1 MAKTQ
6 EQDDFGVSVRLEG
19 SASEARVIITERCD
33 PANLS
38 VQILGALLRQHD
50 VEVGK
55 AVEERLATIV
65 EAYRADGKPRED
77 IVAKATP
84 AVHGKDG
91 VFAWATGFDPTSE
104 KSTDQKK
111 KEASD
116 DDAVDF
122 YNQGSYITVGAGT
135 QIATLRPPTD
145 GSDGRDVVGGVIK
158 ARPGKPIEIK
168 IDASLRVDEEGC
180 VFAEIDGLLQFHRST
195 VKVSP
200 VLEVAE
206 FVDFSTGNIDF
217 DGSVLIR
224 QGVRDRFVVKATRDV
239 IIHGLVEAAT
249 IVCGGN
255 FECRRGIAAK
265 DRGEL
270 VVEGDADV
278 GFLNNVRGQIKGH
291 LTIRREIINCDLVIG
306 QDLRCERGA
315 IIGGTTTITGSLRA
329 MTLGA
334 DAESET
340 VFVLGSV
347 PLLTLRLNELK
358 KSCPQWQE
366 QLERFR
372 YEQEQLS
379 SGRGASNPQQQER
392 LTELNFE
399 ISDLERKLQEAQE
412 ERTRIEQEMATQGK
426 IEILIETIIYPK
438 VRFQAGD
445 AIFTFTEVLK
455 GPAKIGWNER
465 RQLVFRQGDGR
476 LRLLSEVAQE
486 RRLAA

>member
-19 SASEARVIITERCD
+19 SASEAHVIITERCD
-33 PANLS
+33 PANFS

-55 AVEERLATIV
+55 AVEERLAKIV
-65 EAYRADGKPRED
+65 EAYRADRKPRED

-84 AVHGKDG
+84 AVHGQDG
-91 VFAWATGFDPTSE
+91 VFAWATGFDPTSAH
-104 KSTDQKK
+104 SADRK

-122 YNQGSYITVGAGT
+122 YNQGSHITVGAGT

-145 GSDGRDVVGGVIK
+145 GTDGRNVVGGVIK
-158 ARPGKPIEIK
+158 ARPGKPVNIK
-168 IDASLRVDEEGC
+168 IDASLRVEEKGC
-180 VFAEIDGLLQFHRST
+180 VIAEIDGLLQFHRGE

-265 DRGEL
+265 DRGQI

-306 QDLRCERGA
+306 QNLRCERGA
-315 IIGGTTTITGSLRA
+315 IIGGTTAITGSLWA

-334 DAESET
+334 KAETET
-340 VFVLGSV
+340 VLVLGSV
-347 PLLTLRLNELK
+347 PLLTARLNQLK
-358 KSCPQWQE
+358 KDCPEWQK

-372 YEQEQLS
+372 YEQKQLS
-379 SGRGASNPQQQER
+379 AGRGAVGAQQQER
-392 LTELNFE
+392 LTALNFE

-426 IEILIETIIYPK
+426 VEIQIEKIIYPK

-445 AIFTFTEVLK
+445 ANFTFTEALK

-465 RQLVFRQGDGR
+465 KQLVFRQGDGR
-476 LRLLSEVAQE
+476 VRLLRDVAQE
-486 RRLAA
+486 RPLAA

>member
-38 VQILGALLRQHD
+38 VQLLGGLLRQHD

-55 AVEERLATIV
+55 AVEERLAKIV
-65 EAYRADGKPRED
+65 EAYRADRKPRED

-91 VFAWATGFDPTSE
+91 VFAWATGFDPTSAH
-104 KSTDQKK
+104 STDKK

-145 GSDGRDVVGGVIK
+145 GTDGRDVVGGVIK
-158 ARPGKPIEIK
+158 ARPGKPVDIK
-168 IDASLRVDEEGC
+168 IDASLRVDEKGC
-180 VFAEIDGLLQFHRST
+180 VIAEIDGLLQFHRAE

-224 QGVRDRFVVKATRDV
+224 QGVRDRFVVKATRDI

-265 DRGEL
+265 DRGQL

-278 GFLNNVRGQIKGH
+278 GFLNNVRGEIKGH

-306 QDLRCERGA
+306 QDLRCDRGA
-315 IIGGTTTITGSLRA
+315 IIGGTTSITGSLRA
-329 MTLGA
+329 MTLGSE
-334 DAESET
+334 AETET
-340 VFVLGSV
+340 VLVLGSA
-347 PLLTLRLNELK
+347 PLLTARLNQLK
-358 KSCPQWQE
+358 KDCPVWQE

-372 YEQEQLS
+372 YEQKQLS
-379 SGRGASNPQQQER
+379 AGRGAVGEQQQER
-392 LTELNFE
+392 LTALNSE

-412 ERTRIEQEMATQGK
+412 ERTRIEQEMASQGK
-426 IEILIETIIYPK
+426 VEIQVEKMIYPK
-438 VRFQAGD
+438 VRFRAGD
-445 AIFTFTEVLK
+445 ANFIFTEVLK

-465 RQLVFRQGDGR
+465 KQLMFRQGDGSVR
-476 LRLLSEVAQE
+476 PLRDVAQE
-486 RRLAA
+486 RPLAA

>member
-38 VQILGALLRQHD
+38 VQLLGGLLRQHD

-55 AVEERLATIV
+55 AVEERLAKIV
-65 EAYRADGKPRED
+65 EAYRADRKPRED

-91 VFAWATGFDPTSE
+91 VFAWATGFDPTSAN
-104 KSTDQKK
+104 STDKK

-145 GSDGRDVVGGVIK
+145 GTDGRDVVGGVIK
-158 ARPGKPIEIK
+158 ARPGKPVDIK
-168 IDASLRVDEEGC
+168 IDASLRVDEKGC
-180 VFAEIDGLLQFHRST
+180 VIAEIDGLLQFHRAE

-224 QGVRDRFVVKATRDV
+224 QGVRDRFVVKATRD
-239 IIHGLVEAAT
+239 IIVHGLVEAAT

-278 GFLNNVRGQIKGH
+278 GFLNNVRGEIKGH

-306 QDLRCERGA
+306 QDLRCDRGA
-315 IIGGTTTITGSLRA
+315 IIGGTDDTA
-329 MTLGA
+329 QAKM
-334 DAESET
+334 DALNET
-340 VFVLGSV
+340 VLVLDSV
-347 PLLTLRLNELK
+347 PLLTARLNELK
-358 KSCPQWQE
+358 KSCPEWKE

-372 YEQEQLS
+372 YEQSQLS
-379 SGRGASNPQQQER
+379 AGRGPVGPEQQER

-399 ISDLERKLQEAQE
+399 ISDLERKLEEAQE
-412 ERTRIEQEMATQGK
+412 ERTKIEQEMATQGK
-426 IEILIETIIYPK
+426 VEIQIEKIIYPK
-438 VRFQAGD
+438 VRFRAGD
-445 AIFTFTEVLK
+445 ANFIFTEVLK

-465 RQLVFRQGDGR
+465 KQLMFRQGDGSVR
-476 LRLLSEVAQE
+476 PLRDVAQE
-486 RRLAA
+486 RPLAA

>member
-55 AVEERLATIV
+55 AVEERLAKIV
-65 EAYRADGKPRED
+65 EAYRADGKPRQD

-84 AVHGKDG
+84 AVHGQDG
-91 VFAWATGFDPTSE
+91 VFAWATGFDPTSAHATDRE
-104 KSTDQKK
+104 KA
-111 KEASD
+111 ASD

-122 YNQGSYITVGAGT
+122 YNQGSHITVAAGA

-145 GSDGRDVVGGVIK
+145 GTDGRDVVGGVIK
-158 ARPGKPIEIK
+158 ARPGKPVDIK
-168 IDASLRVDEEGC
+168 IDASLRVDEKGC
-180 VFAEIDGLLQFHRST
+180 VIAEIDGLLQFHRAE

-315 IIGGTTTITGSLRA
+315 IIGGTTAITGSLRA
-329 MTLGA
+329 MTLGSE
-334 DAESET
+334 AEIET
-340 VFVLGSV
+340 VLVLGSV
-347 PLLTLRLNELK
+347 PLLTARLNQLK
-358 KSCPQWQE
+358 KDCPEWKE

-372 YEQEQLS
+372 YEQNQLS
-379 SGRGASNPQQQER
+379 AGRGPVGPQQQER

-412 ERTRIEQEMATQGK
+412 ERTSIEQEMVTQGK
-426 IEILIETIIYPK
+426 VEIQIEKIIYPK
-438 VRFQAGD
+438 VRFRAGD
-445 AIFTFTEVLK
+445 TNFSFTEALK
-455 GPAKIGWNER
+455 GPAKIGWNGR
-465 RQLVFRQGDGR
+465 KQLVFRQGDGR
-476 LRLLSEVAQE
+476 VRLLSDVAQE
-486 RRLAA
+486 RPLAA

>member
-6 EQDDFGVSVRLEG
+6 EQDDFGISVRLEG
-19 SASEARVIITERCD
+19 NASAARVIITERCD

-38 VQILGALLRQHD
+38 VQMLVALLRLEN
-50 VEVGK
+50 VEVSK
-55 AVEERLATIV
+55 AVEARLEKLV
-65 EAYRADGKPRED
+65 EAYRADRTPRQD
-77 IVAKATP
+77 IVAKASP
-84 AVHGKDG
+84 AVHGQDG
-91 VFAWATGFDPTSE
+91 VFAWATGFDPTSAHSAE
-104 KSTDQKK
+104 RE
-111 KEASD
+111 KEAS

-122 YNQGSYITVGAGT
+122 YNQSSHIAVAAGT

-145 GSDGRDVVGGVIK
+145 GTDGRDVVGGVIK
-158 ARPGKPIEIK
+158 ARPGKPVDIK
-168 IDASLRVDEEGC
+168 IDASLRVDEKGC
-180 VFAEIDGLLQFHRST
+180 VIAEIDGLLQFHRGE

-224 QGVRDRFVVKATRDV
+224 QGVRDRFVVKATRDI

-265 DRGEL
+265 DRGQIL
-270 VVEGDADV
+270 VEGDADV
-278 GFLNNVRGQIKGH
+278 GFLNNVRGEIKGH

-306 QDLRCERGA
+306 QDLRCKRGA
-315 IIGGTTTITGSLRA
+315 IIGGTTAITGSLCA

-334 DAESET
+334 KAETET
-340 VFVLGSV
+340 VLVLGSA
-347 PLLTLRLNELK
+347 PLLTARLNQLK
-358 KSCPQWQE
+358 KDCPVWQE

-372 YEQEQLS
+372 HEQKQLS
-379 SGRGASNPQQQER
+379 AGRGAVGAQQQER
-392 LTELNFE
+392 LTALNSE
-399 ISDLERKLQEAQE
+399 ISDLQRKLQDAQE

-426 IEILIETIIYPK
+426 VEIQIEKIIYPK

-445 AIFTFTEVLK
+445 ARITFAQALK
-455 GPAKIGWNER
+455 GPAKIGWNEH

-476 LRLLSEVAQE
+476 IRLLSEVATE
-486 RRLAA
+486 RPLAA

>member
-1 MAKTQ
+1 M
-6 EQDDFGVSVRLEG
+6 
-19 SASEARVIITERCD
+19 
-33 PANLS
+33 
-38 VQILGALLRQHD
+38 
-50 VEVGK
+50 
-55 AVEERLATIV
+55 
-65 EAYRADGKPRED
+65 
-77 IVAKATP
+77 AKATP
-84 AVHGKDG
+84 AVHGQDG
-91 VFAWATGFDPTSE
+91 VFAWATGFDPTSAH
-104 KSTDQKK
+104 STDRKK
-111 KEASD
+111 AASD

-122 YNQGSYITVGAGT
+122 YNQGSHITVAAGT

-145 GSDGRDVVGGVIK
+145 GTDGRDVVGAVIK
-158 ARPGKPIEIK
+158 ARPGKPVDIK
-168 IDASLRVDEEGC
+168 IDASLRVDKKGC
-180 VFAEIDGLLQFHRST
+180 VIAEIDGLLQFHHGE
-195 VKVSP
+195 VKVNP

-206 FVDFSTGNIDF
+206 SVDFSTGNIDF

-315 IIGGTTTITGSLRA
+315 IIGGTTAITGSLRA
-329 MTLGA
+329 MTLGSE
-334 DAESET
+334 AETET
-340 VFVLGSV
+340 VVVLGSV
-347 PLLTLRLNELK
+347 PLLTARLNQLK
-358 KSCPQWQE
+358 KDCPQWEE

-372 YEQEQLS
+372 YEQNQLS
-379 SGRGASNPQQQER
+379 AGRGAVGAQQQER

-412 ERTRIEQEMATQGK
+412 ERTRIEKEVATQRK
-426 IEILIETIIYPK
+426 VEIQIEKIIYPK

-445 AIFTFTEVLK
+445 ANITFTQTLK
-455 GPAKIGWNER
+455 GPAKIGWNQR
-465 RQLVFRQGDGR
+465 KQLVFRQGDGR
-476 LRLLSEVAQE
+476 IRLLSEVAQE
-486 RRLAA
+486 RPLAA

>member
-33 PANLS
+33 PASLS

-50 VEVGK
+50 VEVGE
-55 AVEERLATIV
+55 AVEERLAKIV
-65 EAYRADGKPRED
+65 EAYRAERKPCEE

-84 AVHGKDG
+84 AVHGRDG
-91 VFAWATGFDPTSE
+91 VFAWVTGFDPTSAHSADRE
-104 KSTDQKK
+104 
-111 KEASD
+111 KEASA

-122 YNQGSYITVGAGT
+122 YSQGSYITVGAGT

-145 GSDGRDVVGGVIK
+145 GTDGRDVVGGVSK
-158 ARPGKPIEIK
+158 ARPGKPVDIK
-168 IDASLRVDEEGC
+168 IDASLRVDEKGC
-180 VFAEIDGLLQFHRST
+180 VIAEIDGLLQFHRAE

-265 DRGEL
+265 DRGQL

-306 QDLRCERGA
+306 QNLRCERGA
-315 IIGGTTTITGSLRA
+315 IIGGTTAITGSLRA
-329 MTLGA
+329 MTLGSE
-334 DAESET
+334 AEIAT
-340 VFVLGSV
+340 VIVLGSV
-347 PLLTLRLNELK
+347 PLLTVKLNQLK
-358 KSCPQWQE
+358 KECPEWQE

-372 YEQEQLS
+372 YEQNQLS
-379 SGRGASNPQQQER
+379 SGRGPVGPEQQER

-399 ISDLERKLQEAQE
+399 ISDLERKLDEADQERA
-412 ERTRIEQEMATQGK
+412 RIEQEIVTQCKVEVG
-426 IEILIETIIYPK
+426 IEKIIYPK
-438 VRFQAGD
+438 VRFQAGG
-445 AIFTFTEVLK
+445 ANFIFTQTLK

-465 RQLVFRQGDGR
+465 KQLVFRQGDGR
-476 LRLLSEVAQE
+476 VRLLSEAAQE
-486 RRLAA
+486 RPLAA

>member
-1 MAKTQ
+1 MRV
-6 EQDDFGVSVRLEG
+6 EVN
-19 SASEARVIITERCD
+19 ASEARVIVTEPCD

-38 VQILGALLRQHD
+38 VRLLVALLRLEN
-50 VEVGK
+50 VEVSK
-55 AVEERLATIV
+55 AVEARLEKLV
-65 EAYRADGKPRED
+65 EAYRADRTPRQD
-77 IVAKATP
+77 IVAKASP
-84 AVHGKDG
+84 AVHGQDG
-91 VFAWATGFDPTSE
+91 VFAWATGFDPTSAHSAE
-104 KSTDQKK
+104 RE
-111 KEASD
+111 KEAS

-122 YNQGSYITVGAGT
+122 YNQSSHIAVAAGT

-145 GSDGRDVVGGVIK
+145 GTDGRDVVGGVIK
-158 ARPGKPIEIK
+158 ARPGKPVDIK
-168 IDASLRVDEEGC
+168 FDASLRVDEKGC
-180 VFAEIDGLLQFHRST
+180 VIAEIDGLLQFHRSE

-224 QGVRDRFVVKATRDV
+224 QGVRDRFVVKATRDI

-265 DRGEL
+265 DRGQIL
-270 VVEGDADV
+270 VEGDADV

-306 QDLRCERGA
+306 QNLRCERGA
-315 IIGGTTTITGSLRA
+315 IIGGTTAITGSLCA

-334 DAESET
+334 KAETET
-340 VFVLGSV
+340 VLVLGSA
-347 PLLTLRLNELK
+347 PLLTARLNQLK
-358 KSCPQWQE
+358 KDCPVWQE

-372 YEQEQLS
+372 YEQKQLS
-379 SGRGASNPQQQER
+379 AGRGAVGAQQQER
-392 LTELNFE
+392 LTALNSE
-399 ISDLERKLQEAQE
+399 ISDLQRKLQDAQE

-426 IEILIETIIYPK
+426 VEIQIEKIIYPK

-445 AIFTFTEVLK
+445 AKFTFTQALK
-455 GPAKIGWNER
+455 GPAKIGWNEH

-476 LRLLSEVAQE
+476 IRLLSEVAPE
-486 RRLAA
+486 RPLAA